1 MDKTDYD
8 KLTKNIPT
16 EKWCPAPFVHGYIN
30 ANNRANK
37 LCCMSKIVDRFDG
50 LSDLGKHCL
59 LYTSPSPRD
68 VVPSRMPSSA

>member
-1 MDKTDYD
+1 MDKKDYD
-8 KLTKNIPT
+8 RLTKDIIT

-50 LSDLGKHCL
+50 LS
-59 LYTSPSPRD
+59 RI
-68 VVPSRMPSSA
+68 